1 MDRDELAR
9 RIRENIFERCSDEG
23 HASKE
28 VIERAIV
35 DSLGK
40 HLVKDS
46 IRDVYTLT
54 EAQPAVVQE
63 TYTLRLDQL
72 PSHCNCPTVRQIKVQ
87 QAWWGPYR
95 GMGPLVFKWSDER

>member
-9 RIRENIFERCSDEG
+9 RIRESIFERCSDEG

-28 VIERAIV
+28 VIERAII

-46 IRDVYTLT
+46 IRDVYTLA
-54 EAQPAVVQE
+54 EAQPA
-63 TYTLRLDQL
+63 
-72 PSHCNCPTVRQIKVQ
+72 CPTVSPRPSVC
-87 QAWWGPYR
+87 PST
-95 GMGPLVFKWSDER
+95 L

>member
-1 MDRDELAR
+1 MDRDELAKK
-9 RIRENIFERCSDEG
+9 IRENIFDHCGHEG

-28 VIERAIV
+28 VIERAII

-54 EAQPAVVQE
+54 EAQPA
-63 TYTLRLDQL
+63 
-72 PSHCNCPTVRQIKVQ
+72 CPTVQQIKTQ
-87 QAWWGPYR
+87 QPWPGPYR
-95 GMGPLVFKWSDER
+95 GMRICVGLDPARKYWSKG